1 MVSGSILQERERG
14 GGEREGRGRERGE
27 GGEREERVSER
38 KTDREQRQNS
48 ELYYTKIKILFTC
61 LFLQS
66 VPANPHASRLH
77 IKQ

>member
-1 MVSGSILQERERG
+1 MVSGSILQEREGEGLG
-14 GGEREGRGRERGE
+14 GGGK
-27 GGEREERVSER
+27 REETVSER

>member
-1 MVSGSILQERERG
+1 MMQIPPQWFQEVSYRR
-14 GGEREGRGRERGE
+14 EREGRGRER
-27 GGEREERVSER
+27 EETVSER

-66 VPANPHASRLH
+66 APANPHTSRLH